1 MPGVVSLREAGCA
14 VWRRATDCL
23 VTSRSLEPDGV
34 PESESQRRVMG
45 PFAVVL

>member
-1 MPGVVSLREAGCA
+1 MVSFREAGGA
-14 VWRRATDCL
+14 VWRLATDCL
-23 VTSRSLEPDGV
+23 VRSQSLEPDCV